1 MQGDLSQQSSVLPSR
16 GGLRATPELSEPPA
30 RDARLRPRIPAVSRA
45 ASGGARAAGS
55 CPRSRLPSA
64 GTLPRQEP
72 RGSMLA
78 PVRRRRATGARV
90 SMAAQTEAAALPR
103 SPAERDSPARAARRR
118 QPRGQRHHPDIQHQ
132 HLKVSLPNLKWK
144 PTLCCQEHEK
154 RKTMKVHE
162 KTTYSTK
169 MKAKS
174 GLRKA
179 LKREEEEESRKE
191 ATCEERLKFLQ
202 EMLSRKLAMKKDYA
216 LDRETFHGYLQDRKQ
231 IFFLEHTI
239 AVKRGE
245 IEKMENIAKDEEKKL
260 EKAERR
266 MEKDA
271 AMFDKFLKENH
282 NNSVEALRIAKRE
295 TSAKTKKITEIQ
307 GLTTEIKKIQSDI
320 SRFEDTLQEYKMYRD
335 ILYQL
340 SPKEWQEEHRKRHKK
355 EKDKETAPRVNE
367 GSASHPPTAEQDQGP
382 TNTAQSVTFT
392 DMPSSLLFSESLDF
406 RSRDVRPQLKHFLKP
421 LLSRELSSLEDAES
435 EISSDEDEE
444 PELYFTDPEQL
455 LATFMEMLDEN
466 LSFVLNSQDIADS
479 WNSVQQ
485 TFITTRESMEKEL
498 AALKQQANSLRA
510 SVAKEEEKV
519 ADLKLKVQLF
529 SSGEHEAD
537 DQDKMLTSLNKKV
550 QEVYFQCTGDNE
562 TNLPTVEMLKVIEKQ
577 LNDLLG
583 SVERIPPAKIEKAVN
598 AIRKEQRA
606 RLREEKQKQAK
617 QQQDEGLKRDMERS
631 QNYKTVALPSNPPAR
646 KNSQGNR

>member
-1 MQGDLSQQSSVLPSR
+1 METHLVLPES
-16 GGLRATPELSEPPA
+16 TEEDEKNPMKNPFKVPSDTELFSM
-30 RDARLRPRIPAVSRA
+30 RDKEIKK
-45 ASGGARAAGS
+45 
-55 CPRSRLPSA
+55 
-64 GTLPRQEP
+64 
-72 RGSMLA
+72 
-78 PVRRRRATGARV
+78 
-90 SMAAQTEAAALPR
+90 AQK
-103 SPAERDSPARAARRR
+103 ER
-118 QPRGQRHHPDIQHQ
+118 
-132 HLKVSLPNLKWK
+132 
-144 PTLCCQEHEK
+144 EK

-162 KTTYSTK
+162 KTTYSIK

-191 ATCEERLKFLQ
+191 ATCEERLKCLQ

-216 LDRETFHGYLQDRKQ
+216 FDRETFHGYLQDRKQ

-260 EKAERR
+260 QKAERR
-266 MEKDA
+266 MEKDT
-271 AMFDKFLKENH
+271 AMFDEFLKENH

-355 EKDKETAPRVNE
+355 EKDKETKSRNE
-367 GSASHPPTAEQDQGP
+367 GSASHLSTTEQDQGP
-382 TNTAQSVTFT
+382 TDTAHSVTFT
-392 DMPSSLLFSESLDF
+392 DIPSSLLFSESLDF

-421 LLSRELSSLEDAES
+421 LLSRDLSSLEDAES

-444 PELYFTDPEQL
+444 PQLYFTDPEQL
-455 LATFMEMLDEN
+455 LTTFMEMLDEN
-466 LSFVLNSQDIADS
+466 LSFVLNSQDIAEN
-479 WNSVQQ
+479 WNKVQQ
-485 TFITTRESMEKEL
+485 TFITTRESTEKEL
-498 AALKQQANSLRA
+498 AALKEQVNTLRA

-529 SSGEHEAD
+529 SSGEDEGD

-577 LNDLLG
+577 LNDLLD
-583 SVERIPPAKIEKAVN
+583 SVERIPPAKIEKAVKD
-598 AIRKEQRA
+598 IRKEQRA

-631 QNYKTVALPSNPPAR
+631 QVPEEKKSYKTMALPSNPHAR

>member
-1 MQGDLSQQSSVLPSR
+1 MKNPFKVPSDTELFSMRDKEIKKAQEMQTDSSVLYLANPCV
-16 GGLRATPELSEPPA
+16 AEP
-30 RDARLRPRIPAVSRA
+30 
-45 ASGGARAAGS
+45 
-55 CPRSRLPSA
+55 
-64 GTLPRQEP
+64 
-72 RGSMLA
+72 
-78 PVRRRRATGARV
+78 
-90 SMAAQTEAAALPR
+90 
-103 SPAERDSPARAARRR
+103 SPA
-118 QPRGQRHHPDIQHQ
+118 Q
-132 HLKVSLPNLKWK
+132 
-144 PTLCCQEHEK
+144 
-154 RKTMKVHE
+154 
-162 KTTYSTK
+162 
-169 MKAKS
+169 
-174 GLRKA
+174 
-179 LKREEEEESRKE
+179 
-191 ATCEERLKFLQ
+191 
-202 EMLSRKLAMKKDYA
+202 
-216 LDRETFHGYLQDRKQ
+216 
-231 IFFLEHTI
+231 HTI

-245 IEKMENIAKDEEKKL
+245 IEKMKNIAKDEEKKL

-271 AMFDKFLKENH
+271 AMFDEFLKENH
-282 NNSVEALRIAKRE
+282 NKSVEALRIAKRE

-307 GLTTEIKKIQSDI
+307 GLTTEIKKVQ
-320 SRFEDTLQEYKMYRD
+320 RFEDTLQEYKMYRD

-355 EKDKETAPRVNE
+355 QKDKETEPRVNE
-367 GSASHPPTAEQDQGP
+367 GNAPRPPTAEQDQGP
-382 TNTAQSVTFT
+382 TSTAHSVTFT

-406 RSRDVRPQLKHFLKP
+406 RSRDVRPQLKQFLKP
-421 LLSRELSSLEDAES
+421 LLSRELGSLEDTES

-444 PELYFTDPEQL
+444 PQLYFTDPEQL
-455 LATFMEMLDEN
+455 LTTFMEMLDEN

-479 WNSVQQ
+479 WNKVQQ

-498 AALKQQANSLRA
+498 AALKQQVNTLRA

-529 SSGEHEAD
+529 SSGEHEGD

-583 SVERIPPAKIEKAVN
+583 SVERIPPAKIEKAVK

-617 QQQDEGLKRDMERS
+617 QQQDEGLKKDMERS
-631 QNYKTVALPSNPPAR
+631 QVPEGKKVSIASNGAQA
-646 KNSQGNR
+646 K

>member
-1 MQGDLSQQSSVLPSR
+1 METHLVLPES
-16 GGLRATPELSEPPA
+16 TEEDEKNPMKNPFKVPSDTELFSM
-30 RDARLRPRIPAVSRA
+30 RDKEIKK
-45 ASGGARAAGS
+45 
-55 CPRSRLPSA
+55 
-64 GTLPRQEP
+64 
-72 RGSMLA
+72 
-78 PVRRRRATGARV
+78 
-90 SMAAQTEAAALPR
+90 AQK
-103 SPAERDSPARAARRR
+103 ERER
-118 QPRGQRHHPDIQHQ
+118 
-132 HLKVSLPNLKWK
+132 
-144 PTLCCQEHEK
+144 

-179 LKREEEEESRKE
+179 LKTEEEEESRKE
-191 ATCEERLKFLQ
+191 ATCEERLKCLQ

-216 LDRETFHGYLQDRKQ
+216 FDRETFHGYLQDRKQ

-260 EKAERR
+260 QKAERR
-266 MEKDA
+266 MEKDT
-271 AMFDKFLKENH
+271 AMFDEFLKENH

-355 EKDKETAPRVNE
+355 EKDKETESRNE
-367 GSASHPPTAEQDQGP
+367 GSASHPSTTEQDQGP
-382 TNTAQSVTFT
+382 TDTAHSVTFT
-392 DMPSSLLFSESLDF
+392 DIPSSLLFSESLDF

-421 LLSRELSSLEDAES
+421 LLSRDLSSLEDAES

-455 LATFMEMLDEN
+455 LTTFMEMLDEN
-466 LSFVLNSQDIADS
+466 LSFVLNSQDIAEN
-479 WNSVQQ
+479 WNKVQQ
-485 TFITTRESMEKEL
+485 TFITTRESTEKEL
-498 AALKQQANSLRA
+498 AALKEQVNTLRA

-529 SSGEHEAD
+529 SSGEDEGD

-577 LNDLLG
+577 LNDLLD
-583 SVERIPPAKIEKAVN
+583 SVERIPPAKIEKAVKD
-598 AIRKEQRA
+598 IRKEQRA

-631 QNYKTVALPSNPPAR
+631 QVPEEKKSYKTMALPSNPHAR

>member
-1 MQGDLSQQSSVLPSR
+1 METHL
-16 GGLRATPELSEPPA
+16 LSESTGEDEKNPMKNPFKVPSDTELFSM
-30 RDARLRPRIPAVSRA
+30 RDKEIKK
-45 ASGGARAAGS
+45 
-55 CPRSRLPSA
+55 
-64 GTLPRQEP
+64 
-72 RGSMLA
+72 
-78 PVRRRRATGARV
+78 
-90 SMAAQTEAAALPR
+90 AQK
-103 SPAERDSPARAARRR
+103 ER
-118 QPRGQRHHPDIQHQ
+118 
-132 HLKVSLPNLKWK
+132 
-144 PTLCCQEHEK
+144 EK

-191 ATCEERLKFLQ
+191 ATCEERLKCLQ

-216 LDRETFHGYLQDRKQ
+216 FDRETFHGYLQDRKQ

-260 EKAERR
+260 QKAERR
-266 MEKDA
+266 MEKDT
-271 AMFDKFLKENH
+271 AMFDEFLKENH

-295 TSAKTKKITEIQ
+295 TSAKTKKVTEIQ
-307 GLTTEIKKIQSDI
+307 ALTTEIKKIQSDI

-335 ILYQL
+335 VLYQL

-355 EKDKETAPRVNE
+355 EKDKETESRNE
-367 GSASHPPTAEQDQGP
+367 GNASHPSTTEQDQGP
-382 TNTAQSVTFT
+382 TDTAHSVTFT
-392 DMPSSLLFSESLDF
+392 DIPSSLLFSESLDF

-455 LATFMEMLDEN
+455 LTTFMEMLDEN
-466 LSFVLNSQDIADS
+466 LSFVLNSQDIAEN
-479 WNSVQQ
+479 WNKVQQ
-485 TFITTRESMEKEL
+485 TFITTRESTEKEL
-498 AALKQQANSLRA
+498 AALKEQVNTLRA

-529 SSGEHEAD
+529 SSGEDEAD

-577 LNDLLG
+577 LNDLLDC
-583 SVERIPPAKIEKAVN
+583 VERIPPAKIEKAVKD
-598 AIRKEQRA
+598 IRKEQRA

-617 QQQDEGLKRDMERS
+617 QQQEEGLKRDMERS
-631 QNYKTVALPSNPPAR
+631 QVSEEKKSYKKMALPSNPHAR

>member
-1 MQGDLSQQSSVLPSR
+1 METRLV
-16 GGLRATPELSEPPA
+16 LSESTAEDEKTPMKNPFKVPSDTELFSM
-30 RDARLRPRIPAVSRA
+30 RDNEIKKA
-45 ASGGARAAGS
+45 
-55 CPRSRLPSA
+55 
-64 GTLPRQEP
+64 QE
-72 RGSMLA
+72 
-78 PVRRRRATGARV
+78 
-90 SMAAQTEAAALPR
+90 
-103 SPAERDSPARAARRR
+103 ER
-118 QPRGQRHHPDIQHQ
+118 
-132 HLKVSLPNLKWK
+132 
-144 PTLCCQEHEK
+144 EK

-179 LKREEEEESRKE
+179 LKKEEEEESIKE
-191 ATCEERLKFLQ
+191 ATCEERLKSLQ
-202 EMLSRKLAMKKDYA
+202 EMLSWKLAMKKDYA
-216 LDRETFHGYLQDRKQ
+216 FDRETFHGYLQDRKQ

-245 IEKMENIAKDEEKKL
+245 IEKMENIAKDEEKKM
-260 EKAERR
+260 EKAERG

-271 AMFDKFLKENH
+271 AMFDEFLKENH
-282 NNSVEALRIAKRE
+282 NKSVEALRIAKRE

-307 GLTTEIKKIQSDI
+307 GLTTEIKKVQSDI

-355 EKDKETAPRVNE
+355 QKDKETEPRVNE
-367 GSASHPPTAEQDQGP
+367 GNAPRPPTAEQDQGP
-382 TNTAQSVTFT
+382 TSAAHSVTFT
-392 DMPSSLLFSESLDF
+392 DMPRSLLVSESLDF
-406 RSRDVRPQLKHFLKP
+406 RSRDVRPQLKQFLKP
-421 LLSRELSSLEDAES
+421 LLSRELGSLEDTES

-455 LATFMEMLDEN
+455 LTTFMEMQDEN
-466 LSFVLNSQDIADS
+466 LSFFLNSQDIADS
-479 WNSVQQ
+479 WNKVHQ
-485 TFITTRESMEKEL
+485 TFITTHESMEKEL
-498 AALKQQANSLRA
+498 AALKQQVNTLRA

-529 SSGEHEAD
+529 SSGEHEGD

-583 SVERIPPAKIEKAVN
+583 SVERIPPAKIEKAVK

-606 RLREEKQKQAK
+606 RPREEKQKQAK
-617 QQQDEGLKRDMERS
+617 QQQDEGLKKDMERS
-631 QNYKTVALPSNPPAR
+631 RVPEGKKVSAVVCGNTSPQQLTLEKLGVPEYQVFKGKVLLRGLHSCVGMAPTAR
-646 KNSQGNR
+646 CSPVYRSDVT

>member
-1 MQGDLSQQSSVLPSR
+1 METHLVSESTKEDEKKPMKNPFKVP
-16 GGLRATPELSEPPA
+16 TDTELFLM
-30 RDARLRPRIPAVSRA
+30 RDKEIKKA
-45 ASGGARAAGS
+45 
-55 CPRSRLPSA
+55 
-64 GTLPRQEP
+64 QE
-72 RGSMLA
+72 
-78 PVRRRRATGARV
+78 
-90 SMAAQTEAAALPR
+90 
-103 SPAERDSPARAARRR
+103 ER
-118 QPRGQRHHPDIQHQ
+118 
-132 HLKVSLPNLKWK
+132 
-144 PTLCCQEHEK
+144 EK

-191 ATCEERLKFLQ
+191 ATCEERLKYLQ
-202 EMLSRKLAMKKDYA
+202 EMLSRKLAMKKDYKF
-216 LDRETFHGYLQDRKQ
+216 DRETFHGYLQDRKQ

-245 IEKMENIAKDEEKKL
+245 IEKMESITKDEERKL

-271 AMFDKFLKENH
+271 AMFDAFLKENH
-282 NNSVEALRIAKRE
+282 NNSVEALRKAKKE

-355 EKDKETAPRVNE
+355 EKDKETEPRNE
-367 GSASHPPTAEQDQGP
+367 GNASHPSTTEQDQGP
-382 TNTAQSVTFT
+382 SGHSVTFT
-392 DMPSSLLFSESLDF
+392 DIPSSLLFSESLDF
-406 RSRDVRPQLKHFLKP
+406 RARDVRPQLKHFLKP
-421 LLSRELSSLEDAES
+421 LLSRDLSSLEDAES

-455 LATFMEMLDEN
+455 LNTFMEMLDEN
-466 LSFVLNSQDIADS
+466 LSFVLNSQDIAES
-479 WNSVQQ
+479 WNKVQQ

-498 AALKQQANSLRA
+498 AALKEQVNTLRA

-519 ADLKLKVQLF
+519 AELKLKVQLF
-529 SSGEHEAD
+529 SSGEHEGD
-537 DQDKMLTSLNKKV
+537 DQDKILTSLNKKV

-562 TNLPTVEMLKVIEKQ
+562 ANLPTVEMLKVIEKQ
-577 LNDLLG
+577 LNDLLD
-583 SVERIPPAKIEKAVN
+583 SVERIPPAKIEKAVKD
-598 AIRKEQRA
+598 IRKEQRA
-606 RLREEKQKQAK
+606 RLREEKQKQAR

-631 QNYKTVALPSNPPAR
+631 QVPEEKKVSAKLCGSTSL
-646 KNSQGNR
+646 NRSLWRSWGYLNIKCLREKYS